1 MPNRM
6 GATKGGSAGVR
17 QRKLESRSVS
27 ELLQAPRIYL
37 KVLAS
42 YHGQQLSAWIFGCAD
57 LKLFGI
63 PVVPPAM
70 QPQRP
75 LVVCIHI
82 LADRKANTVLAK
94 ASRSFSSPFVSLRCP
109 SLLCIFTSNS
119 FPVIYGPVVPL
130 LPSCRALAVAAC

>member
-1 MPNRM
+1 MEQGDGGWIPRECETDVECFGKLMPNRL

-75 LVVCIHI
+75 LVVC
-82 LADRKANTVLAK
+82 
-94 ASRSFSSPFVSLRCP
+94 
-109 SLLCIFTSNS
+109 
-119 FPVIYGPVVPL
+119 
-130 LPSCRALAVAAC
+130 